1 MPWLT
6 IHHRSNNLSEFRD
19 VVAANNDSDQCH
31 ALNETAEYKSP
42 EFPHVSILIP
52 LAHESKKIPEQQM
65 WITKEISATDFTSV
79 V

>member
-6 IHHRSNNLSEFRD
+6 IHQRSNNSREFRD
-19 VVAANNDSDQCH
+19 VVAADDDSDQCH

-52 LAHESKKIPEQQM
+52 LANECDGTVHSQPHECSLDILVREL
-65 WITKEISATDFTSV
+65 
-79 V
+79 